1 MADGL
6 QKEFRLARVGSFSV
20 ASSNRFKRRLKA
32 MREAIRKALVIR
44 VWLALAFLVTATI
57 SFAQTTPFDLTGL
70 TGSNG
75 QVTSSSSD
83 CYSLAYVCT
92 SPYVAQ
98 IGGSSVSTN
107 VICDDFND
115 ESFVPEDW
123 NAYVTSLTPSSY
135 TIPSPDYLK
144 FSGAIVTD
152 PNNGSQITLSQQQAY
167 ETAALLAEDIL
178 AITPAN
184 QISAA
189 IDSYA
194 MWGLFEPG
202 TPGNPNSG
210 AFPWLTEYA
219 SSYVSQA
226 EQTLWNAAETI
237 QTQGTAALDGA
248 TVTIY
253 SYASCISGG
262 CASTPPQ
269 EFITVS
275 NMPEPSSV
283 AMLAADLF
291 AVAGLVFFFRRR
303 LVRS

>member
-1 MADGL
+1 
-6 QKEFRLARVGSFSV
+6 
-20 ASSNRFKRRLKA
+20 
-32 MREAIRKALVIR
+32 MREAIRRGFVRR
-44 VWLALAFLVTATI
+44 VWLGLAFLVTAAI
-57 SFAQTTPFDLTGL
+57 GFAAPPTTTFDLTGL
-70 TGSNG
+70 TGNNG

-98 IGGSSVSTN
+98 IGAQIGTSVSTN

-123 NAYVTSLTPSSY
+123 NAYVTTLSPSSY
-135 TIPSPDYLK
+135 TIPSGSNLK
-144 FSGAIVTD
+144 FNDGAIVTYG
-152 PNNGSQITLSQQQAY
+152 GSTLTLSEQQAY
-167 ETAALLAEDIL
+167 ETAALLAEDLLSIS
-178 AITPAN
+178 PAN
-184 QISAA
+184 NINAA

-237 QTQGTAALDGA
+237 QTKGAAALNGA

-253 SYASCISGG
+253 SYDTCISGG

-275 NMPEPSSV
+275 NMPEPSS
-283 AMLAADLF
+283 LAILGADLL
-291 AVAGLVFFFRRR
+291 AVAGLVFFLRRR
-303 LVRS
+303 VVRS